1 MLTLVHIWC
10 HSREWAQILCKKAH
24 QAEYL
29 TQKPNILV
37 QAVGNGLPNGPKWP
51 SSFEIRVDNI
61 MFITKLV

>member
-1 MLTLVHIWC
+1 M
-10 HSREWAQILCKKAH
+10 CKKAH

-61 MFITKLV
+61 VFITKLV